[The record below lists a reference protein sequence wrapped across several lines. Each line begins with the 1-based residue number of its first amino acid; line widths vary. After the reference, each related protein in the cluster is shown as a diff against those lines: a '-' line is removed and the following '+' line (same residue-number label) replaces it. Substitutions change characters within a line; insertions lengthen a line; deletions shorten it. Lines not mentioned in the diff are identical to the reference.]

1 MDIDEDA
8 FPFRS
13 RHSEVVGISV
23 SVPAERRY
31 IQCVKAGGI
40 HSEQESLIGIADEMI
55 QEMKSERLYIVGPGT
70 TTRAIF
76 DRLGLPKTLL
86 GVDVLHNRQLLL
98 ADVAERQLLDLVVDR
113 QATIIVTIIGG
124 QGYIFGRGN
133 QQISPRVIRA
143 VGKENLRVVTSVE
156 KLTALNGRP
165 LLVDTGDEEVDRM
178 LTGYFRVI
186 TGHGEYAIYKS
197 DMIFN
202 PPAKI
207 CLMRGNRYGEFDS
220 GYL

>member
-1 MDIDEDA
+1 
-8 FPFRS
+8 
-13 RHSEVVGISV
+13 
-23 SVPAERRY
+23 
-31 IQCVKAGGI
+31 
-40 HSEQESLIGIADEMI
+40 
-55 QEMKSERLYIVGPGT
+55 MKSERLYIVGPGT

-86 GVDVLHNRQLLL
+86 GVDVLHNRRLLL

-186 TGHGEYAIYKS
+186 TGHGEFAIYKIGY
-197 DMIFN
+197 D
-202 PPAKI
+202 
-207 CLMRGNRYGEFDS
+207 LQS
-220 GYL
+220 GQQGLVS